1 MSDILLRFMSE
12 YQNDIIGFTG
22 ILIALFMFGR
32 MIFLSE
38 EDPQTRPKNSLKYV
52 LRVVFLDGLIK

>member
-1 MSDILLRFMSE
+1 MSE

-38 EDPQTRPKNSLKYV
+38 EDPQTRPRNSLKYV
-52 LRVVFLDGLIK
+52 LRIVFLDGLVK